1 MINTTNAEIQEV
13 QRILSKLLKKKITE
27 KLHDIDFLEHR
38 KQKLQNQLE
47 ETKEILHTVEHI
59 LELQQTSI
67 EKLSQ
72 KSKQYMWSINREKS
86 A

>member
-27 KLHDIDFLEHR
+27 KLHDIDFLEPR

-72 KSKQYMWSINREKS
+72 KSKQYM
-86 A
+86 

>member
-72 KSKQYMWSINREKS
+72 KSKQYM
-86 A
+86 